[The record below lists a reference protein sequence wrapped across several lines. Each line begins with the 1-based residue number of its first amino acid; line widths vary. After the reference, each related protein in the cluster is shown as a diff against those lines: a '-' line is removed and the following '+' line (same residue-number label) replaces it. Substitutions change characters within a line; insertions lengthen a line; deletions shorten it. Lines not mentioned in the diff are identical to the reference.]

1 LVEGYTY
8 EFYVAKK
15 HPHFI
20 CQFLKMVASL
30 GKETSIRTKQKNI
43 LSRGATS
50 PIYDS
55 AARASGA
62 NREFKS
68 KVVSY
73 ASSKWNSGKIDKY
86 LAKRGNF
93 DVVYSCKLSMGENLP

>member
-1 LVEGYTY
+1 MSFILS
-8 EFYVAKK
+8 KK

-30 GKETSIRTKQKNI
+30 GKETSFRTKETSCQGTTI
-43 LSRGATS
+43 RWGATS

-62 NREFKS
+62 NREFK
-68 KVVSY
+68 VQGCV
-73 ASSKWNSGKIDKY
+73 
-86 LAKRGNF
+86 L
-93 DVVYSCKLSMGENLP
+93 C